1 MDNRDRVIHIRCF
14 DTCHYN
20 LAYPQFF
27 VEMPRATLRKIFKWL
42 FQFDYYRENEDT
54 ISFLNRELP
63 YLSEDVEAKGKE
75 RIADREKVWRDRLA
89 DSQKEY
95 LDPAIARMPRE
106 WSKSAKALERD
117 RRKKQNADNAR
128 RVKDAKA
135 DYERAKKQAVKD
147 LERAKEVFALYQAT
161 KTESYF

>member
-1 MDNRDRVIHIRCF
+1 MDNRETSIHIRCF
-14 DTCHYN
+14 ETCHYH
-20 LAYPQFF
+20 LAYPMFF
-27 VEMPRATLRKIFKWL
+27 TSVPKATLRKIFKWL
-42 FQFDYYRENEDT
+42 FQFNYYRENEET
-54 ISFLNRELP
+54 IAFLDRELP
-63 YLSEDVEAKGKE
+63 YLPEAVEAKCKE
-75 RIADREKVWRDRLA
+75 QVAQREKTWRDRLA

-117 RRKKQNADNAR
+117 KRKKQNADNAR

-135 DYERAKKQAVKD
+135 DFERAKKQVVKD